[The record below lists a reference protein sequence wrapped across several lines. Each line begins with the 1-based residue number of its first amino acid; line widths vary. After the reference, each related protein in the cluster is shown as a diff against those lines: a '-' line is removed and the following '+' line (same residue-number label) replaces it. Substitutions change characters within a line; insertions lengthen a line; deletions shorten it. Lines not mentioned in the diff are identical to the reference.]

1 MGHILTQRKFS
12 LLLWQ
17 LLFIPFYKQGKQFFK
32 LTNSLHLGK
41 CNTML
46 TNLND
51 RQTSKDSDIW
61 FEWDKWAKDHPP
73 IRSLSELL
81 VLLLLFRKCDT
92 CSLPIVHHI
101 CILVHKAVC
110 NIRNKIKDLGYSL
123 DPGETE
129 LAWTTWKLKLQT
141 HFCEHRLGKSILTGY
156 FNCWSFNIMLNEE
169 YFKK

>member
-61 FEWDKWAKDHPP
+61 FE
-73 IRSLSELL
+73 
-81 VLLLLFRKCDT
+81 
-92 CSLPIVHHI
+92 
-101 CILVHKAVC
+101 
-110 NIRNKIKDLGYSL
+110 
-123 DPGETE
+123 
-129 LAWTTWKLKLQT
+129 
-141 HFCEHRLGKSILTGY
+141 
-156 FNCWSFNIMLNEE
+156 
-169 YFKK
+169 